1 MSKSN
6 SNLPKKMI
14 KDKLHLYYNS
24 TNLKGIEL
32 SEAII
37 KGQSQDVKVLLYF
50 LKNPEEKLSRYQVL
64 EKLIMLGLLHPNTQ
78 ASSIG
83 RALNSLMKDGCIT
96 KLDESIIERYGC
108 KNYLWQLTPGKE
120 YSFL

>member
-1 MSKSN
+1 
-6 SNLPKKMI
+6 MI

-64 EKLIMLGLLHPNTQ
+64 VKLIKLGLLNPNVQ

-83 RALNSLMKDGCIT
+83 RALNSLMKEGCIT
-96 KLDESIIERYGC
+96 KLDESIIERYSC
-108 KNYLWQLTPGKE
+108 KNYLWQLTLGTE
-120 YSFL
+120 YAFL